1 MGCSLQY
8 WSTGALVNALKKL
21 MVEEKISINTNS
33 EVTKILTEDQ
43 KVIGVEINNSKRF
56 FADKVVVNADPAFTY
71 NNLLKNQNITE
82 NGISIEFKN

>member
-8 WSTGALVNALKKL
+8 WRGTGALVNALKKL

-43 KVIGVEINNSKRF
+43 KVIGVEINNSKDF
-56 FADKVVVNADPAFTY
+56 
-71 NNLLKNQNITE
+71 LLIR
-82 NGISIEFKN
+82 